1 MLLAHPFA
9 RMFHS
14 NRRRGWSRTGEK
26 PVRALPILTGFR
38 ALTFHTLLS
47 FQGASSDRSS
57 RLPWWFP
64 FRSRRRSG
72 GHPTRA
78 FQGAST
84 EQPIAPGVPG
94 APTVLARGPEGAAD
108 DPTVGRP
115 PGIPGVPPSTL
126 PVSRAIPP
134 LRAAELR
141 GDTQRGQWAVPQ
153 SHCLGP
159 LAPPRHQHFT
169 QKSRPA
175 PCSSWAS
182 GRPPPAVGSAILLAL
197 GDLLSVRADAELTPP
212 ERSRSSKNV
221 PYLVRGEGSTAIDT
235 VSTSYPSSGNG
246 LKPV

>member
-1 MLLAHPFA
+1 
-9 RMFHS
+9 MFHS

-94 APTVLARGPEGAAD
+94 APTVLARGQEAAG

-115 PGIPGVPPSTL
+115 RVFPGSRHPPYLL
-126 PVSRAIPP
+126 PASSRHM
-134 LRAAELR
+134 AARLR
-141 GDTQRGQWAVPQ
+141 GDTRCGQWAVPQ
-153 SHCLGP
+153 SHYLGP
-159 LAPPRHQHFT
+159 LAPPRHQHFI